1 MALPPA
7 FLDELRA
14 RTPLHALIGRRAR
27 LTKAGRNWKGN
38 CPFHNEKSPS
48 FHVYDDHFH
57 CFGCGAHGDAVTFVM
72 RSEGASFPE
81 AVERLAAEAGLEV
94 PKPSAREVE
103 RDRRARDLHGVLD
116 AAAQYYA
123 RQLREK
129 DGAPALDYLRR
140 RGLTE
145 ETIARFG
152 LGWSGPG
159 RGALVAALKAEG
171 VETAQMVE
179 AGLLR
184 EADDGEAYREFFF
197 NRVMFPIR
205 DRRGRA
211 IAFGGRI
218 LGDGQPKY
226 INSPETPVFRKRLA
240 LYGLDFA
247 REAAFRGARVVAVE
261 GYMDVIALHQA
272 GFGAAVAPLG
282 TALGEEQL
290 QEIWRLHEEPALCFD
305 GDAAGGRAAAR
316 IAELAL
322 TLLAPERTI
331 RIATL
336 PAGED
341 PDTLLLKGGAVGFQ
355 AVLDAARPLHDAL
368 YALIAEGSPM
378 GSPEQRA
385 TLRNRLEAAARTI
398 PDRAL
403 ASEYRRALLDRYFAA
418 QPRPGKPRT
427 RTGLAAGGPR
437 QRSPIEPSAT
447 RAEQARMLLAILV
460 RHPWLLPQVE
470 ELLASLDL
478 PEGHAARLRD
488 ALLAWQAATESLDSE
503 GLVAHLASSGA
514 SEAMDWALRRGGLP
528 REAAADAQPSEA
540 EDGFWH
546 FYLRLRGE
554 GALVA
559 DQREAERAFVES
571 NDAGAQQRL
580 IRLTEA
586 LSALR
591 SGEEEARG
599 TPPGADA

>member
-14 RTPLHALIGRRAR
+14 RTQLHALIGRKAR
-27 LTKAGRNWKGN
+27 LAKAGRNWKGC

-72 RSEGASFPE
+72 RAEGASFPE
-81 AVERLAAEAGLEV
+81 AVERLAAEAGMEV
-94 PKPSAREVE
+94 PKPTPRQAEQA
-103 RDRRARDLHGVLD
+103 RRARDLHGVLD
-116 AAAQYYA
+116 LAARWFAA
-123 RQLREK
+123 RLHEAEGR
-129 DGAPALDYLRR
+129 PALDYLRR
-140 RGLTE
+140 RGLTD

-171 VETAQMVE
+171 IEPAQMIE

-184 EADDGEAYREFFF
+184 EGDEGEAPREFFF

-218 LGDGQPKY
+218 MGDGQPKY
-226 INSPETPVFRKRLA
+226 INSPETPVFHKRMA
-240 LYGLDFA
+240 LYGLDLA

-272 GFGAAVAPLG
+272 GFGGAIAPLG
-282 TALGEEQL
+282 TALTEDQL
-290 QEIWRLHEEPALCFD
+290 TEIWRLHEEPVLCFD
-305 GDAAGGRAAAR
+305 GDAAGARAAAR
-316 IAELAL
+316 VAELAL
-322 TLLAPERTI
+322 ARLAPERTI

-336 PAGED
+336 PSGED
-341 PDTLLLKGGAVGFQ
+341 PDTLLLKGGPPAFA
-355 AVLDAARPLHDAL
+355 AVLDGAQPLHAAL
-368 YALIAEGSPM
+368 FGLIAEGSPTAT
-378 GSPEQRA
+378 PEQRA
-385 TLRNRLEAAARTI
+385 ALRNRLEAAARTI

-403 ASEYRRALLDRYFAA
+403 GGEYRRALLDRFFAA
-418 QPRPGKPRT
+418 VPRPGSRGARPGGTPR
-427 RTGLAAGGPR
+427 AAR
-437 QRSPIEPSAT
+437 VRAPILPET
-447 RAEQARMLLAILV
+447 THLERARILLAILLA
-460 RHPWLLPQVE
+460 HPWLLPQVE
-470 ELLASLDL
+470 ELVAGLDL
-478 PEGHAARLRD
+478 PEGHATRLRD
-488 ALLAWQAATESLDSE
+488 ALLAWQGGAERLDSE
-503 GLVAHLASSGA
+503 GLIAHLAGSGLEDA
-514 SEAMDWALRRGGLP
+514 TAWAMRRDGLP
-528 REAAADAQPSEA
+528 LAAGPGAQPGEA

-554 GALVA
+554 GALVE
-559 DQREAERAFVES
+559 DQRAAQQALAET

-586 LSALR
+586 LTALR
-591 SGEEEARG
+591 SGEEAAWDG
-599 TPPGADA
+599 GPGVAT